1 MKQTSFSR
9 ARLPTQT
16 QKSSAPKLVLLMPS
30 GSRVLVSGCPFAV
43 SHDTSF
49 KPHYKLQLVLADHLF
64 VCVAAPEIIN
74 CRLAMLGFAA
84 AVVVELTT
92 GKNVIQQSEAAPVPI
107 ALISLLFVVASII
120 PIVRG
125 VPRRGNSIFTA
136 DAELWNG
143 RLVSLSK
150 FCCASWFPL
159 LLAGPVLRISTR
171 TLGHSRLSC
180 QSTALAASS
189 WSVCRLCWELQ
200 LFSGMHGS
208 VAVEV

>member
-1 MKQTSFSR
+1 
-9 ARLPTQT
+9 
-16 QKSSAPKLVLLMPS
+16 
-30 GSRVLVSGCPFAV
+30 
-43 SHDTSF
+43 
-49 KPHYKLQLVLADHLF
+49 
-64 VCVAAPEIIN
+64 
-74 CRLAMLGFAA
+74 MLGFAA

-143 RLVSLSK
+143 RLVSSSK

-159 LLAGPVLRISTR
+159 PSAGAVLCITTHIVPQPPISIGSKFMVCLQAM
-171 TLGHSRLSC
+171 LGIA
-180 QSTALAASS
+180 ALFWNA
-189 WSVCRLCWELQ
+189 WI
-200 LFSGMHGS
+200 SGGGS
-208 VAVEV
+208 LTPLTG